1 MPTPR
6 PIGRGRDLPL
16 PAGGVSRASP
26 PTQAERQRT
35 GTTTAA
41 RSATRGE
48 IVRFLRDATRGIE
61 IGMRVPGKH
70 PSGPSYE
77 ELLGYLDDGGRDF
90 LAVTSA
96 ARKHILAVATVA
108 FENGRRVPTVREVRD
123 VIRDAFKEWVLKR
136 FAGKVRDQHLRA
148 LTIPYAR
155 RKAADG
161 YGGEPIGTRTGAL
174 RDRVEEAG
182 RVVITNA

>member
-1 MPTPR
+1 MPPPR

-16 PAGGVSRASP
+16 PAGGVARPAPATPRERAR
-26 PTQAERQRT
+26 A
-35 GTTTAA
+35 GTSTPE

-48 IVRFLRDATRGIE
+48 IVRACKDAVRGIA
-61 IGMRVPGKH
+61 IGLRVPGKH
-70 PSGPSYE
+70 PSGPRYE
-77 ELLGYLDDGGRDF
+77 ELLGYLDDSGRDF

-96 ARKHILAVATVA
+96 TRKHLLAALTIA
-108 FENGRRVPTVREVRD
+108 FENAHRVPTVREMRD
-123 VIRDAFKEWVLKR
+123 VIRDAFLEWVLKR
-136 FAGKVRDQHLRA
+136 FAGRVRDEKLRA

-161 YGGEPIGTRTGAL
+161 YGGEPIGVRTGAL

-182 RVVITNA
+182 RVVITAA

>member
-1 MPTPR
+1 MPAR
-6 PIGRGRDLPL
+6 APIGRGRDLPL
-16 PAGGVSRASP
+16 PAPAPAPRRPSARE
-26 PTQAERQRT
+26 QQRT
-35 GTTTAA
+35 GTTPAP

-48 IVRFLRDATRGIE
+48 IVRAVFDAVRGIE
-61 IGMRVPGKH
+61 IGLRVSGKH

-90 LAVTSA
+90 LAVTPA
-96 ARKHILAVATVA
+96 TRKHLLASLTIA
-108 FENGRRVPTVREVRD
+108 FEGARRVPSVREMRD

-155 RKAADG
+155 RKKSDG
-161 YGGEPIGTRTGAL
+161 YGGAPIGVRTGAL
-174 RDRVEEAG
+174 RDRIEDAG
-182 RVVITNA
+182 RVVITAA